1 MKNLLS
7 LSHLAPLAGALAL
20 ATTLGVGQLAHAQQK
35 EVAPEALRKKT
46 VEAKVDDKGWQY
58 GLKLGASASFQHNSG
73 VVGQV
78 DGMNFT
84 FGLNLDGHLYYVS
97 QVHQWENELK
107 LVNGWTKTPT
117 LDAFV
122 KSADALDFSSLYMF
136 RIKSVP
142 WLGPYARFR
151 LSTALFNGYDVRPD
165 DTTYVLT
172 HRDGTTETRS
182 VPGQQEEKLTSGGE
196 PFLLVESV
204 GVFANPIEKKV
215 ITVKLKLGAG
225 AQHTITSDGYAID
238 DNKDT
243 PEVELKQLDTI
254 HQGGVEFEVA
264 LNGAIAKPVTWNAKA
279 NFFLPFIASSGDTG
293 FTAMSTDISGGL
305 SIKLASWASLDYVL
319 SAKRIPSVSKTWQIQ
334 NGLLFTSGFNLL

>member
-1 MKNLLS
+1 MKNIFSARLLS
-7 LSHLAPLAGALAL
+7 LFAGGFALA
-20 ATTLGVGQLAHAQQK
+20 AVLGAPRLAHAQQK
-35 EVAPEALRKKT
+35 EVAPEELRKKT
-46 VEAKVDDKGWQY
+46 VEADVDDKGWQY

-97 QVHQWENELK
+97 KVHQWENELK

-136 RIKSVP
+136 RIESVP

-151 LSTALFNGYDVRPD
+151 LSTPLFNGYDVRPE

-172 HRDGTTETRS
+172 NADGTTETRS
-182 VPGQQEEKLTSGGE
+182 VPAQQETKLTSSGE
-196 PFLLVESV
+196 AFLLVESA
-204 GVFANPIEKKV
+204 GLFANPVESKTL
-215 ITVKLKLGAG
+215 TVKLKLGAG
-225 AQHTITSDGYAID
+225 AQHTLASDGYALND
-238 DNKDT
+238 DKDT
-243 PEVELKQLDTI
+243 PEVELKQLETV
-254 HQGGVEFEVA
+254 HQGGAEFEVA
-264 LNGAIAKPVTWNAKA
+264 LKGAIGEPVTWNAKA

-319 SAKRIPSVSKTWQIQ
+319 SAKRIPSVTPDWQIQ